1 MEKATKIPKIPKNLS
16 DKDMFAGYVEEN
28 TVEAQ
33 FMAAEAEAEKKKRA
47 QSVKAKEK
55 ALSGLPEDLLFKLER
70 EVMKLQMELFNA
82 GNKKYTLNVKREG
95 NNIIISPKIN

>member
-1 MEKATKIPKIPKNLS
+1 MAKATKIPKIPKNLS

-47 QSVKAKEK
+47 QSVKA
-55 ALSGLPEDLLFKLER
+55 
-70 EVMKLQMELFNA
+70 
-82 GNKKYTLNVKREG
+82 
-95 NNIIISPKIN
+95 